1 MAFVSALLLLGAAS
15 NTPVKLIID
24 TDIGGGG
31 CNDVDDVV
39 AISIAN
45 ALQDNGEA
53 EILAIVLDTA
63 PIHCAGAISVL
74 NHYYG
79 RDTIPI
85 GAYNVSTPGASL
97 EMQDPLDY
105 VNVLVS
111 TFDSP
116 IKTSSQ
122 AEDGVTLYRR
132 VLAAQPDRSVAIS
145 SIGIHTN
152 LAALLK
158 SKPDEHSP
166 LDGLALV
173 ARKVMVL
180 AVMGGKYPTGGTEC
194 NLCGGGSNQHN
205 HLVASAASSY
215 VAANWPSE
223 SKLIWSGFEVGIE
236 VQSGGA
242 GFQKCAVATETSPI
256 RAAMI
261 SYEHGPDKSRFSWD
275 PLTTLVA
282 VRGAVG
288 GSCSECTNCNG
299 KNVVDPSTGNN
310 KWVLGAKTNQ
320 TYLVLHDAKV
330 AGDVL
335 DALLCQ
341 GPKAPTPAPPPTPP
355 PPAPGSWTE
364 AKGDNCYGTRD
375 GGKTSHG
382 ATDLEKPVSAS
393 CGIMTIVQCQ
403 EKCEQTKGCTGISV
417 LKAVGDHLYGCYR
430 KADID
435 LSKCDHGSSFD
446 TWSRVK
452 GV

>member
-1 MAFVSALLLLGAAS
+1 MLKTCFALLLAVTTTHS
-15 NTPVKLIID
+15 SPVKLIID

-45 ALQDNGEA
+45 ALVDNGEA
-53 EILAIVLDTA
+53 ELLAVVLDTA

-79 RDTIPI
+79 RDEIPI
-85 GAYNVSTPGASL
+85 GAYNVSTLGATL
-97 EMQDPLDY
+97 EMQNPLDY
-105 VNVLVS
+105 VNVLVNQY
-111 TFDSP
+111 DSP

-122 AEDGVTLYRR
+122 AEDGVALYRR
-132 VLAAQPDRSVAIS
+132 VLAKQPDNSVAVS

-166 LDGLALV
+166 LDGKALV
-173 ARKVMVL
+173 AQKVKLL
-180 AVMGGKYPTGGTEC
+180 AVMGGKYPSGGTEC

-205 HLVASAASSY
+205 HLVSSAASSF
-215 VAANWPSE
+215 VAANWPT
-223 SKLIWSGFEVGIE
+223 KLIWSGFEVGIE

-242 GFQKCAVATETSPI
+242 GFQKCAVATETNPI

-282 VRGAVG
+282 VRGAEG
-288 GSCSECTNCNG
+288 ASCSECTNCDG
-299 KNVVDPSTGNN
+299 INVIDPRTGNN
-310 KWVLGAKTNQ
+310 KWVSGAKTNQ
-320 TYLVLHDAKV
+320 TYLILHDAKK
-330 AGDVL
+330 AGDTL

-375 GGKTSHG
+375 GGKTHHG
-382 ATDLEKPVSAS
+382 ATDLERPVSAS
-393 CGIMTIVQCQ
+393 CGIMSIVACQ
-403 EKCEQTKGCTGISV
+403 EKCGQTEGCTGVSV
-417 LKAVGDHLYGCYR
+417 LKTGDGLYDCYR

-446 TWSRVK
+446 TWAK
-452 GV
+452 AH